1 MFRIHRSERADALV
15 DALVELLRAPAGDP
29 FGAEVVAVPTR
40 GVERWLTHR
49 IAAAVG
55 TSPGGTD
62 GVCANVEFPF
72 PGRLVGD
79 VLAEATG
86 VDRTEDPW
94 RPERAVWPLLELIDE
109 QAGEPWMALLA
120 SHLGLSADS
129 TDDAGDPGNEGDPD
143 DDGTNALRRARRF
156 ATARHLADLF
166 DSYAV
171 YRPDLVLSWL
181 DHAGRG
187 PYPDVPADAQWQP
200 RLWLELRR
208 RVASP
213 SPPERVAQACARLRA
228 GTVDIDLPARVS
240 LFGLTRLPATYLD
253 VLRAVATHR
262 DVHLFAL
269 HPSLA
274 LWDRIAEAGP
284 PALPLPRAD
293 DPTRS
298 VPTNPLLRTW
308 GTDTREMQLVLTA
321 AADASQSHHP
331 VDAGPATTLL
341 GRIQADIRADAAPP
355 GRPLDGTTS
364 GSADERIVLE
374 VSDRSI
380 QVHSCHGRARQV
392 EVARDAICHA
402 LADDPTLEPRDVI
415 VLCPDIDE
423 FAPLLHAT
431 FGAGAPD
438 TDPAA
443 VPPPDRGLPH
453 LPYRLADRSLRQ
465 TNPLLATLDALLHL
479 VDGRITAPELIAFA
493 GREPVRL
500 RFRFDDDDIERLAE
514 WTATS
519 QIRWGLDGPR
529 RERYWL
535 GDVEANTWRAGIDR
549 VLLGV
554 AMATDGS
561 RLLGGRLPLDDV
573 ESGDVDLAG
582 RFAEL
587 VDRIDTVVTGA
598 AEPRPIAEWV
608 DALGEAVDLVMACP
622 MVESWQRVQVDA
634 ILREVLGEATSDGA
648 AAGGTLSL
656 TEIRALLADRLRGL
670 PTRADFRTGAITM
683 CTLVPMRAVP
693 HRVVVL
699 LGLDDGA
706 FPRAGRSD
714 GDDLLR
720 RRPLVGDR
728 DPRTE
733 DRQLLLDALLSAEDR
748 LIVTT
753 TGADVRTNEPR
764 PPAVPL
770 SELLDVIDRTARTAD
785 GADATE
791 SVVTTHP
798 LQPFDPSAHR
808 DGGRGPWA
816 FDRVHLAGA
825 RALVAERASPP
836 PFLAAPLAPT
846 SPRDGIVTLDDIVR
860 FVQHPVRE
868 FLRQRL
874 GVNVWEADDQLPDAV
889 PVELDNLE
897 RWGIGQRL
905 IERLLAG
912 DPIEAAVEAELAVG
926 ALPPDAMGRA
936 TIGSIQAVATR
947 IHEVAETVGAAG
959 TTASREIDIA
969 LGDVPGCGPV
979 TVVGTVTG
987 VRDDATGTVS
997 YSSVGAKH
1005 RLGSWVRLLALSA
1018 EYPEIPW
1025 RALTVGKYKTGGRA
1039 VELAAFDGPPDARR
1053 AAAIAGLVDLVALRS
1068 RGLCEPLPMPC
1079 KTSAAWAEARSRG
1092 RHPARAAA
1100 RDWESN
1106 HAFPG
1111 EDADRSHQA
1120 AFGGVLRFDELI
1132 RIAPTEAER
1141 GDGWADDEDSRLG
1154 RLARRLWDPVLAR
1167 ESAPRSPGR

>member
-15 DALVELLRAPAGDP
+15 DALVELLAVPAGDP
-29 FGAEVVAVPTR
+29 FEAEVVAVPTR

-49 IAAAVG
+49 IAATVG
-55 TSPGGTD
+55 TSPGGSD

-79 VLAEATG
+79 VLATATG

-94 RPERAVWPLLELIDE
+94 RPERSVWPLLELIDE
-109 QAGEPWMALLA
+109 QAGAPWMALLA
-120 SHLGLSADS
+120 GHLGLS
-129 TDDAGDPGNEGDPD
+129 DAGGSHDE
-143 DDGTNALRRARRF
+143 LRRARRF

-171 YRPDLVLSWL
+171 YRPDMVLSWL

-187 PYPDVPADAQWQP
+187 PFPDVPADAQWQP
-200 RLWLELRR
+200 RLWLELRE

-213 SPPERVAQACARLRA
+213 SPPERVTQACARLRA
-228 GTVDIDLPARVS
+228 GTVDVELPARVS

-253 VLRAVATHR
+253 VLRALASHR

-274 LWDRIAEAGP
+274 LWDRIAASGP
-284 PALPLPRAD
+284 PALPLARAA

-298 VPTNPLLRTW
+298 VPANPLLRTW
-308 GTDTREMQLVLTA
+308 GTDTREMQLVLSA
-321 AADASQSHHP
+321 AADASLAHHP
-331 VDAGPATTLL
+331 VDVPAPTTLL
-341 GRIQADIRADAAPP
+341 EHIQADIRADVRPP
-355 GRPLDGTTS
+355 GRPIDGAGSPPDGRLVLDP
-364 GSADERIVLE
+364 
-374 VSDRSI
+374 SDRSV
-380 QVHSCHGRARQV
+380 QVHACHGRARQV
-392 EVARDAICHA
+392 EIARDAICHA

-438 TDPAA
+438 PDPAA
-443 VPPPDRGLPH
+443 VTPPDRGLPH

-479 VDGRITAPELIAFA
+479 VDGRLTAPELVAFA
-493 GREPVRL
+493 GREPVRA

-519 QIRWGLDGPR
+519 QIRWGLDGAR

-535 GDVEANTWRAGIDR
+535 GDVDANTWRAGIDR

-587 VDRIDTVVTGA
+587 IDRVDTIVTGA
-598 AEPRPIAEWV
+598 TRSRPIAAWV
-608 DALGEAVDLVMACP
+608 EALGEAVDLVTTCP
-622 MVESWQRVQVDA
+622 PAESWQRVQVDA
-634 ILREVLGEATSDGA
+634 ILRDVLAEATRGGVA
-648 AAGGTLSL
+648 ADGTLSV

-670 PTRADFRTGAITM
+670 PTRADFRTGALTM

-706 FPRAGRSD
+706 FPRAGRAD

-720 RRPLVGDR
+720 RLPLVGDR

-748 LIVTT
+748 LIITT

-791 SVVTTHP
+791 AVLTRHP
-798 LQPFDPSAHR
+798 LQPFDPSAHQ
-808 DGGRGPWA
+808 DHGAGPWA
-816 FDRVHLAGA
+816 FDLVHLAGA
-825 RALVAERASPP
+825 RALTGERAPIP
-836 PFLAAPLAPT
+836 AFLDAPLVPT
-846 SPRDGIVTLDDIVR
+846 APRDGIVSIDDIVR

-874 GVNVWEADDQLPDAV
+874 GVNVWETDDQLPDAM

-905 IERLLAG
+905 VERLQAG
-912 DPIEAAVEAELAVG
+912 DPLDAAVEAELAVG
-926 ALPPDAMGRA
+926 ALPPEAMGRA
-936 TIGSIQAVATR
+936 TIESIQAVATR
-947 IHEVAETVGAAG
+947 IHEVAEAAG
-959 TTASREIDIA
+959 VAGPSSSLEIDIA
-969 LGDVPGCGPV
+969 LDDRALDMAGCGPV
-979 TVVGTVTG
+979 SVVGTVTG
-987 VRDDATGTVS
+987 IRRESTGTVS

-1005 RLGSWVRLLALSA
+1005 RLAAWVRLLALSA
-1018 EYPEIPW
+1018 EYPETPW
-1025 RALTVGKYKTGGRA
+1025 RALTVGKYRSGGRA
-1039 VELAAFDGPPDARR
+1039 VELAAFDGPPERRR
-1053 AAAIAGLVDLVALRS
+1053 ATAIAALRDLVALRA

-1079 KTSAAWAEARSRG
+1079 KTSASWAEARSRG
-1092 RHPARAAA
+1092 REPERSAV

-1106 HAFPG
+1106 HAVPG
-1111 EDADRSHQA
+1111 EDVDRSHQTV
-1120 AFGGVLRFDELI
+1120 FGGVLRFDELVRI
-1132 RIAPTEAER
+1132 RPTAAES
-1141 GDGWADDEDSRLG
+1141 GAGWADDEDSRLG
-1154 RLARRLWDPVLAR
+1154 RLARRLWDPVLAQ
-1167 ESAPRSPGR
+1167 EQGR